1 MVRYAEIVV
10 RGPCL
15 WGKGGQD
22 MRASVEVEAA
32 LWKEILEDVWLLN
45 YQQASMRD
53 QRPINGN
60 KKARS

>member
-1 MVRYAEIVV
+1 
-10 RGPCL
+10 
-15 WGKGGQD
+15 
-22 MRASVEVEAA
+22 MRASVEVDAA